1 MVAQRIIGFVAF
13 ISLILV
19 AMGDPVAFIDVPSL
33 IIALLVALGML
44 LLGGSNIPVIIKSVF
59 SGDAS
64 PEE

>member
-1 MVAQRIIGFVAF
+1 MVVQRIIGFVAF
-13 ISLILV
+13 ITLILV
-19 AMGDPVAFIDVPSL
+19 AMGDPVTFIDVPSL

-44 LLGGSNIPVIIKSVF
+44 LLEGSNIPVMIKSVF